1 MSCPSCNIYLA
12 FFTGI
17 ILGIVFL
24 IFVVG
29 FAQVILDEI
38 DKRKRMEAHLN
49 NQFLTTK
56 KR

>member
-1 MSCPSCNIYLA
+1 MNCPPCNIWLA
-12 FFTGI
+12 FFTGV

-29 FAQVILDEI
+29 FALVILDEI
-38 DKRKRMEAHLN
+38 DERKRMKLCIN

-56 KR
+56 K